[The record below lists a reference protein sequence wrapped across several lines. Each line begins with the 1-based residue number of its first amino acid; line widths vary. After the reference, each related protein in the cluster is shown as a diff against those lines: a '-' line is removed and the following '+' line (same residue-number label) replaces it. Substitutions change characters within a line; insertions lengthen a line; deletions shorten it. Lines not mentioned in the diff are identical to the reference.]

1 MILTNLNNT
10 FIVITSLMK
19 PYLNEFKKDYTIIV
33 THNNYKT
40 NVFVTLDLCFEKIN
54 LNSY

>member
-19 PYLNEFKKDYTIIV
+19 PYLSKFKKVYTIV

>member
-19 PYLNEFKKDYTIIV
+19 PYLNEFKRVYTIV
-33 THNNYKT
+33 THNNHKT
-40 NVFVTLDLCFEKIN
+40 YVFVTLDLCFEKIN
-54 LNSY
+54 LNSYK